1 MLRKGDRVAIEHESL
16 DAKSQP
22 VIPATS
28 IAAERPMD
36 ATRWALIIAVQNYD
50 DKRLSPLS
58 YPLADAELLKD
69 AMSKRYRTSPEQLLV
84 FKDPSAVEFE
94 LGVTKFLN
102 SVKPDGRLIVYYAG
116 HAWKD
121 AKGQVFLAPKD
132 FRSDQPAVNG
142 RPLQWLVDLVEDCPA
157 KDKLLL
163 LDGSHPGAGVEQ
175 AAEPSSAE
183 MIRALKPKPNRSL
196 LLKVTAVASCQKGQR
211 GLDLPD
217 KEHGLFA
224 WCLAE
229 AYGGAADAKR
239 DTRVDPAELF
249 AYLKK
254 EMPVAGGN
262 AQAAELFLPNDRPPR
277 LSEAAKKSI
286 RKLAGYAD
294 KPTIN
299 LEEASQEY
307 DVALKAA
314 GGEPEPRLLFGLVLL
329 KYSRTSAKGR
339 DAAAQHFE
347 IVKNELPDRLLPY
360 AALAWLR
367 LEKRSFTLGA
377 RELTR
382 MIEKIPKPA
391 DPDKPAAPITPEP
404 FQWAGQLREYAM
416 GVSDPSRQLS
426 DEVAALDAAVAAR
439 GAAAIAL
446 YSKGRRHSEE
456 ILADFDKKIEL
467 AVTDAD
473 KLTLG
478 VNRKLLANYADFPIS
493 QYRDQVLLHLDE

>member
-1 MLRKGDRVAIEHESL
+1 
-16 DAKSQP
+16 
-22 VIPATS
+22 
-28 IAAERPMD
+28 
-36 ATRWALIIAVQNYD
+36 
-50 DKRLSPLS
+50 
-58 YPLADAELLKD
+58 
-69 AMSKRYRTSPEQLLV
+69 
-84 FKDPSAVEFE
+84 
-94 LGVTKFLN
+94 
-102 SVKPDGRLIVYYAG
+102 
-116 HAWKD
+116 
-121 AKGQVFLAPKD
+121 
-132 FRSDQPAVNG
+132 
-142 RPLQWLVDLVEDCPA
+142 
-157 KDKLLL
+157 
-163 LDGSHPGAGVEQ
+163 
-175 AAEPSSAE
+175 

-367 LEKRSFTLGA
+367 LEKRSFTLA
-377 RELTR
+377 PRELTR